1 MQQRLSLNWTALA
14 LRGVVAII
22 FGIVAFLLPG
32 LTLGA
37 LILLFAAYAIV
48 DGVSHI
54 ITGIRQHEGNRPDWL
69 MIGIGVIGVAAG
81 LVAAILPGITALFLL
96 SLIGAWAIVI
106 GVFEIVAAYR
116 LRKEISGE
124 WLLALGGIVSIGFG
138 IYVSLFPG
146 AGAIAL
152 VWLIALYAV
161 ISGITLLVLAFRM
174 RSLADRGHDYR
185 RGGQTT
191 A

>member
-1 MQQRLSLNWTALA
+1 MQHRLSLNWTALA
-14 LRGVVAII
+14 LRGVVAIV

-54 ITGIRQHEGNRPDWL
+54 VTGIRQREGHRPDWL
-69 MIGIGVIGVAAG
+69 MVAIGVVGVAVG

-124 WLLALGGIVSIGFG
+124 WMLALGGIVSVIFG
-138 IYVSLFPG
+138 IYVWLFPG

-152 VWLIALYAV
+152 VWLIALYAIV
-161 ISGITLLVLAFRM
+161 SGVTLLMLAFRM
-174 RSLADRGHDYR
+174 RALADRGRDLR
-185 RGGQTT
+185 SGS
-191 A
+191 APAS